1 MNFLTFLNFLLIL
14 CYFKFLDSTLSE
26 MKIYWRSLE
35 TVKMLPGF
43 KNTSRKCLLVLP
55 PSH

>member
-14 CYFKFLDSTLSE
+14 CYFKFLDSTSSE

-35 TVKMLPGF
+35 TVKMLLDF